1 VPLSP
6 ADWLVHGSNILLL
19 LAYSVRDILWLRW
32 FAVAA
37 ALTNIPF
44 FLLQET
50 VLWPPVMWAG
60 VFTVINLVQIWRI
73 YMERRPV
80 VLSAEE
86 LALHDLAFRDLRPR
100 DFLSLAMLGEWA
112 DAPEGTKVLRAGEPV
127 QEVGVA
133 ISGRVALRRGGE
145 TIGELAPGQMIG
157 VTMALT
163 GEPSPADAAFAT
175 PGRYMRWQVP
185 ALRAFLERRPEMRTA
200 VRALIQQDL
209 ARKLHEKVAAGRMGN
224 PTPPGTTPHPR

>member
-1 VPLSP
+1 MNP

-44 FLLQET
+44 FLVQET
-50 VLWPPVMWAG
+50 VLWPPVMWAA
-60 VFTVINLVQIWRI
+60 VFTVINLVQIFRI
-73 YMERRPV
+73 YRERRPV

-86 LALHDLAFRDLRPR
+86 QALHDLAFRDLRPR
-100 DFLSLAMLGEWA
+100 EFLALAMLGQWV
-112 DAPEGTKVLRAGEPV
+112 DAPEGTPVLRAGETP

-133 ISGRVALRRGGE
+133 ISGRVALRQGSE
-145 TIGELAPGQMIG
+145 TIGELLPGQMIG

-163 GEPSPADAAFAT
+163 GAPSPADAAFAT
-175 PGRYMRWQVP
+175 PGRYMRWNLP
-185 ALRAFLERRPEMRTA
+185 ALRAFLDARPEMRTA

-209 ARKLHEKVAAGRMGN
+209 ARKLHEKVAAGRMGGL
-224 PTPPGTTPHPR
+224 TPPGMTPHPR